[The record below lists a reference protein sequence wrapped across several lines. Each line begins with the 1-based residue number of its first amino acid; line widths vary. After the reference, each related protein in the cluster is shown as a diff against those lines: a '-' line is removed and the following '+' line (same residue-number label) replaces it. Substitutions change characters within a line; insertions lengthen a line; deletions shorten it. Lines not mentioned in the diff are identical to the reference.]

1 MTPIT
6 AGNVLRH
13 ELIGLDVKVVDDS
26 NRGNISLSGRVV
38 DETRNTLLIRQEG
51 NVKRIAKQDALF
63 HFRLPGGVVEVAG
76 RALVGRPEDR
86 VKRRLRRRW

>member
-13 ELIGLDVKVVDDS
+13 EFIGLDVKVVDDS
-26 NRGNISLSGRVV
+26 NRGNISLSGKVV
-38 DETRNTLLIRQEG
+38 DETRNTLLISKG
-51 NVKRIAKQDALF
+51 GKLKRIAKQDALF
-63 HFRLPGGVVEVAG
+63 RFRLPGGVVDVAG

>member
-1 MTPIT
+1 LTPIT
-6 AGNVLRH
+6 ASNVLRH

-26 NRGNISLSGRVV
+26 NRGNISLSGKVV
-38 DETRNTLLIRQEG
+38 DETRNTLLIRQRG
-51 NVKRIAKQDALF
+51 KLKRIVKQNALF
-63 HFRLPGGVVEVAG
+63 HFRLPEGVVEVAG